1 MGLLTVI
8 IYLTTEQEG
17 GKLMFLFILMGAVIG
32 YYSDQ
37 YYTTKYGAG
46 SQEAKNG
53 KVKTAVVIVI
63 LAVLMSL

>member
-1 MGLLTVI
+1 
-8 IYLTTEQEG
+8 
-17 GKLMFLFILMGAVIG
+17 MFLFILMGAVIG

-46 SQEAKNG
+46 SQEAKDG
-53 KVKTAVVIVI
+53 KVKTAVFIVI

>member
-1 MGLLTVI
+1 
-8 IYLTTEQEG
+8 
-17 GKLMFLFILMGAVIG
+17 MFLIFLMGAIIG

-37 YYTTKYGAG
+37 YYTAKYGAG

-53 KVKTAVVIVI
+53 KVKTAMIIVV

>member
-1 MGLLTVI
+1 
-8 IYLTTEQEG
+8 
-17 GKLMFLFILMGAVIG
+17 MFLFILMGAVIG

-53 KVKTAVVIVI
+53 KVKPPY
-63 LAVLMSL
+63 LLLS